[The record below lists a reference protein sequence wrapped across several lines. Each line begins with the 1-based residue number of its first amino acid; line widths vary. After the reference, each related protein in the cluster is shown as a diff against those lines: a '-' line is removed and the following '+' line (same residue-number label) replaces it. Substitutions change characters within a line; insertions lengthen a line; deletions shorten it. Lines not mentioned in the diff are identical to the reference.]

1 MTRVVS
7 SAEAQ
12 SAITQMQSIINGG
25 LMEQIRNLDA
35 QGQKL
40 CDPNNWDGKLAAD
53 FRGQW
58 PETNR
63 ALDNVVMQLEEL
75 RNKVQMINKDIMS
88 AGGNV

>member
-75 RNKVQMINKDIMS
+75 RNKVQSINKDIMS

>member
-75 RNKVQMINKDIMS
+75 RNKVQSINMDIMS

>member
-75 RNKVQMINKDIMS
+75 RNKVQSINKEIMS

>member
-63 ALDNVVMQLEEL
+63 ALDNVVTQLEEL

>member
-1 MTRVVS
+1 MS

-63 ALDNVVMQLEEL
+63 ALDDVVMQLEEL
-75 RNKVQMINKDIMS
+75 RNKVQSINMDIMS

>member
-25 LMEQIRNLDA
+25 LMEQIRNLDV
-35 QGQKL
+35 QGQML

-75 RNKVQMINKDIMS
+75 RNKVQSINMDIMS